1 MNFFGSLSA
10 EHSSHAQ
17 FIHNKINLLIHYKHI
32 GSLMREGLSAPLN
45 LIERY
50 QHAITR
56 DVTDKAKWCQS
67 CGMDAIKQS
76 CLKNDEWN
84 KTIENSRQGSLN
96 STKWISLIVWSKYNL
111 FWFIETISLLANLKQ
126 NTFLKQDI
134 PWKYNAL

>member
-1 MNFFGSLSA
+1 MSA

-50 QHAITR
+50 QHPITR
-56 DVTDKAKWCQS
+56 DVTDKAKWCRS

-76 CLKNDEWN
+76 CLKFELFKKFN
-84 KTIENSRQGSLN
+84 
-96 STKWISLIVWSKYNL
+96 IS
-111 FWFIETISLLANLKQ
+111 
-126 NTFLKQDI
+126 
-134 PWKYNAL
+134 